1 MEVRSQPFL
10 LSKHFG
16 SFLSNE
22 QHQRQGAT
30 GTFGELT
37 KASVESPIRHVK
49 WVAHAERG
57 RTVELV
63 IWNERQ
69 GGVRCC
75 EDCEECRS
83 SSGSSSRSSSRSSSS
98 LIQYRRTYRFF
109 FVEAV
114 TLRLHAAHP
123 HDENVVA
130 RTQEQPP
137 VHHTQE
143 RSREL
148 LFTRTNSLATWKIR
162 RKCFSDRSL
171 RVCRP

>member
-114 TLRLHAAHP
+114 GFTQPILTTKMLSQEHKNNHQSTIHRNVPVNSCSHAQTRL
-123 HDENVVA
+123 
-130 RTQEQPP
+130 
-137 VHHTQE
+137 
-143 RSREL
+143 L
-148 LFTRTNSLATWKIR
+148 LGR
-162 RKCFSDRSL
+162 
-171 RVCRP
+171 